1 MLSFYC
7 YQISVITFRSFDN
20 RIRLPHPIAEG
31 SGHICL
37 PEAKMYN
44 NKKST
49 RVGSEAQYGP
59 RLAGEILHDYLNNSN
74 EPMAVAFREQAQDDA
89 HQGWHPNTE
98 LCVDLK
104 TLLRS
109 DRRMVVGK
117 AYQGVLRRDEV
128 IDEFRCYEQ
137 YTFTETM
144 PQKDGRRNPHVFDGR
159 YITATRRE
167 DGSLRLN
174 FKELRTDEDFDVEH
188 YALGVYNEICLALNG
203 LVGK

>member
-1 MLSFYC
+1 MKFAYKVINNKKNIAPRFCKRHRISVLFLLPFYC

-89 HQGWHPNTE
+89 HQGWHTNT
-98 LCVDLK
+98 
-104 TLLRS
+104 
-109 DRRMVVGK
+109 
-117 AYQGVLRRDEV
+117 
-128 IDEFRCYEQ
+128 
-137 YTFTETM
+137 
-144 PQKDGRRNPHVFDGR
+144 
-159 YITATRRE
+159 
-167 DGSLRLN
+167 
-174 FKELRTDEDFDVEH
+174 
-188 YALGVYNEICLALNG
+188 
-203 LVGK
+203 